1 MATVVDR
8 HEVWRLAERG
18 ARLVEVLP
26 AESYERL
33 HLPEASSF
41 PLARLAKRAVAE
53 PGREEALVVYCY
65 DGQ

>member
-1 MATVVDR
+1 VATVVDR

-33 HLPEASSF
+33 HLPQASSL
-41 PLARLAKRAVAE
+41 PLALAREAVAE
-53 PGREEALVVYCY
+53 LSRDEALVVYCY
-65 DGQ
+65 DGL

>member
-1 MATVVDR
+1 VATVVDR

-33 HLPEASSF
+33 HLPQASSL
-41 PLARLAKRAVAE
+41 PLARLAREAVAE
-53 PGREEALVVYCY
+53 LSRDEALVVYCY
-65 DGQ
+65 DGL

>member
-1 MATVVDR
+1 MPIVIDR
-8 HEVWRLAERG
+8 DEVGRLAAGG

-33 HLPEASSF
+33 HLPQASNL
-41 PLARLAKRAVAE
+41 PLGRLASRAVVE
-53 PGREEALVVYCY
+53 LGRDEELVVYCY